1 MEKKQ
6 YIVPFVETTQFGADV
21 IMRAV
26 GGDAS
31 LPNGEMHNAPARRTD
46 VF

>member
-31 LPNGEMHNAPARRTD
+31 LPNGEMHNAPERQPK

>member
-6 YIVPFVETTQFGADV
+6 YTEPLVQWEVWSMQNVMKTTD
-21 IMRAV
+21 
-26 GGDAS
+26 GGS
-31 LPNGEMHNAPARRTD
+31 PVLPPGPGNAPARRTD